1 MSYRR
6 LAFLV
11 SALALTFVTSC
22 NKAEPLGVEFAL
34 FNGKDLA
41 GWTVT
46 ECETEIKDG
55 VLLLKSGEGWV
66 RTDHQ
71 YADFVLTWECK
82 NLKADSYDSG
92 VHFRAE
98 LPKAPAHWP
107 KKFQVN
113 LKTDAEGNL
122 TNVKEAASTGL
133 YKKGDWNKFKLTV
146 IGNTAELEINGK
158 PAWKTDKIDTPV
170 GYIGLQS
177 EVTLGGQFE
186 FRNIRIQEIGK
197 KTAFN
202 GRNFEGWEG
211 AGAPAEKC
219 WKVEDGLLI
228 CTGDKG
234 PWLRSLEQYAD
245 FNFRV
250 EYLLD
255 AGGNSGVFIR
265 VPEDGNHHGPKSGI
279 EVQMLDD
286 FHEKHA
292 KLKPYQ
298 YSAGLYDFV
307 GPEPRNGRK
316 VGEWNTLEIN
326 CIGHHYRITHNG
338 AVVIDTDE
346 VKTPALKERLKSG
359 YLGLQNHSS
368 RVAMRNL
375 RVGPAMPM

>member
-1 MSYRR
+1 MPHRVS
-6 LAFLV
+6 FQLV
-11 SALALTFVTSC
+11 AALVVAGFVSC
-22 NKAEPLGVEFAL
+22 KAEPPPAAEFAL
-34 FNGKDLA
+34 FNGQDLS

-55 VLLLKSGEGWV
+55 VLLLKAGEGWI

-71 YADFVLTWECK
+71 YADFVLSWECK
-82 NLKADSYDSG
+82 NLKATDYDSG

-107 KKFQVN
+107 KRFQVN
-113 LKTDAEGNL
+113 LKTAQEGNL
-122 TNVKEAASTGL
+122 TSIKEAASTGL
-133 YKKGDWNKFKLTV
+133 YKPGDWNAFVLKV
-146 IGNTAELEINGK
+146 VGNTAELSINGK
-158 PAWKTDKIDTPV
+158 PAWKTDKIDVPM

-186 FRNIRIQEIGK
+186 FRNIRIQELGK
-197 KTAFN
+197 KLMFN

-211 AGAPAEKC
+211 AGQPANKC
-219 WKVEDGLLI
+219 WKVEEGLLV
-228 CTGDKG
+228 CTGEKG
-234 PWLRSLEQYAD
+234 PWLRSLEQYGD

-255 AGGNSGVFIR
+255 AGGNSGVYVR

-307 GPEPRNGRK
+307 GPEPRNGRP
-316 VGEWNTLEIN
+316 VGQWNTLEIN
-326 CIGHHYRITHNG
+326 CIGNRYRITQNG
-338 AVVIDTDE
+338 AVVVDTDE
-346 VKTPALKERLKSG
+346 TATPLLKERLRSG

-375 RVGPAMPM
+375 RIGPALPM